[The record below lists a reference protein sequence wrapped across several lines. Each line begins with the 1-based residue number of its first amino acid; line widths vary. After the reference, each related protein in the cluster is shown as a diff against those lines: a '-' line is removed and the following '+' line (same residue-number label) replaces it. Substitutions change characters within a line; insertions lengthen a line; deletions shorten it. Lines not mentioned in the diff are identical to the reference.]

1 MVVIHKNPDSQIPDA
16 MTDAYHKAR
25 RSYGLFSGLLIAW
38 ELIGI
43 QVNAS
48 PFSDFN
54 VTLKSPEAAP
64 YILIALVGYYAFRL
78 TIEWYQCDSSRRA
91 LKVSRVDFFIA
102 HSLGI
107 VAVGLYAIQRGLGLQ
122 LADQLRESPPYW
134 IVFGLTSSILVLV
147 TWRNYKIAQIGNKF
161 FILMFALFMVA
172 LPIAFGGYILF
183 RVTENIYMDLAAI
196 AMGFIAGMTIYTIFY
211 FYTMR
216 KKR

>member
-1 MVVIHKNPDSQIPDA
+1 MGTIKPELPDA

-25 RSYGLFSGLLIAW
+25 RGYGLFSGLLIAW

-78 TIEWYQCDSSRRA
+78 TVEWYQCDSSRRA
-91 LKVSRVDFFIA
+91 LKVSRIDFFIA
-102 HSLGI
+102 HFLGF

-122 LADQLRESPPYW
+122 LADQLGDSPPYW
-134 IVFGLTSSILVLV
+134 IVFGLASSILVLV
-147 TWRNYKIAQIGNKF
+147 TWRNYKIAPKGNRF
-161 FILMFALFMVA
+161 FIFMFAVFMIA
-172 LPIAFGGYILF
+172 LPIAFGAYILF
-183 RVTENIYMDLAAI
+183 RVTDNYYSDLTAI
-196 AMGFIAGMTIYTIFY
+196 ATGFLAGLIIYATIY

-216 KKR
+216 KKK

>member
-1 MVVIHKNPDSQIPDA
+1 MGINKSPDSQLPDA

-25 RSYGLFSGLLIAW
+25 RGYGLFSGLLIAW

-64 YILIALVGYYAFRL
+64 YILITLVGYYAFRL
-78 TIEWYQCDSSRRA
+78 TVEWYQCDSSRRA
-91 LKVSRVDFFIA
+91 LKVSRIDFFIA
-102 HSLGI
+102 HSLGF
-107 VAVGLYAIQRGLGLQ
+107 VAVGLYAIQRGFGLR
-122 LADQLRESPPYW
+122 LADQLRDSPPYW
-134 IVFGLTSSILVLV
+134 IVFGLVSSMLVLV
-147 TWRNYKIAQIGNKF
+147 TWRNYKRAQIGNRL
-161 FILMFALFMVA
+161 FIIMLALFSIA

-183 RVTENIYMDLAAI
+183 RVTVNFYGDLAAI
-196 AMGFIAGMTIYTIFY
+196 AMGFFAGLIIYTTII

-216 KKR
+216 KKK

>member
-1 MVVIHKNPDSQIPDA
+1 MGNIKTELPDA

-78 TIEWYQCDSSRRA
+78 TVEWYQCDSSRRA
-91 LKVSRVDFFIA
+91 LKVSRIDFFIA
-102 HSLGI
+102 HFLGF

-122 LADQLRESPPYW
+122 LADQLGDSPPYW
-134 IVFGLTSSILVLV
+134 IVFGLASSILVLV
-147 TWRNYKIAQIGNKF
+147 TWRNYKIAPKGNRF
-161 FILMFALFMVA
+161 FIFMFGIFMVA

-183 RVTENIYMDLAAI
+183 RVTENVYMDAAAI
-196 AMGFIAGMTIYTIFY
+196 GMGFLAGLIVYFFIYY
-211 FYTMR
+211 YTMR
-216 KKR
+216 KKK

>member
-1 MVVIHKNPDSQIPDA
+1 MGIIKSELPDS

-25 RSYGLFSGLLIAW
+25 RGYGLFSGLLIAW

-43 QVNAS
+43 KVNAS

-64 YILIALVGYYAFRL
+64 YILITLVSYYAFRL

-91 LKVSRVDFFIA
+91 LKVSRIDFFIA
-102 HSLGI
+102 HSLGF
-107 VAVGLYAIQRGLGLQ
+107 VAVGLYAIQRGFGLQ
-122 LADQLRESPPYW
+122 LVDHLGDSPPYW
-134 IVFGLTSSILVLV
+134 ILFGLASSILVLV
-147 TWRNYKIAQIGNKF
+147 TWRNYKIAQIGNRF
-161 FILMFALFMVA
+161 FIFMFAIFMVA

-183 RVTENIYMDLAAI
+183 RISEKYYMDLAAI
-196 AMGFIAGMTIYTIFY
+196 AMGFLAGLIIYVIIY

-216 KKR
+216 KKK

>member
-1 MVVIHKNPDSQIPDA
+1 MGNIKTELPDA

-78 TIEWYQCDSSRRA
+78 TVEWYQCDSSRRA
-91 LKVSRVDFFIA
+91 LKVSRIDFFIA

-107 VAVGLYAIQRGLGLQ
+107 AAIGLYAFQRGFGLQ
-122 LADQLRESPPYW
+122 LADQLRGSPPYW
-134 IVFGLTSSILVLV
+134 IVFGFVSSILVLV
-147 TWRNYKIAQIGNKF
+147 TGRNYRIAHAENRF
-161 FILMFALFMVA
+161 FIFMFGIFMVA

-183 RVTENIYMDLAAI
+183 RVTENVYMDAAAI
-196 AMGFIAGMTIYTIFY
+196 GMGFLAGLIVYFFIYY
-211 FYTMR
+211 YTMR
-216 KKR
+216 KKK